1 MNIVDKRRIRENS
14 EEIIAT
20 EPNLKPTYVQELEE
34 RTRRAEATLRQRVA
48 DLEEETQRSRD
59 RIQAG
64 LEQRFERKE
73 LDLLVEVLSLLDD
86 VDRAAALS
94 CNVPA
99 VTEGLS
105 LLTARVEHFLKAHG
119 CTKFVPENQPFDP
132 ETMEAVA
139 AVDGQAGLVASVFKP
154 GYLKKGSLIRPAQV
168 AVGRTT
174 A

>member
-1 MNIVDKRRIRENS
+1 MNIVDKRRIREDS

-34 RTRRAEATLRQRVA
+34 RTRRAEAALRQRVA
-48 DLEEETQRSRD
+48 DLEAETQRARE

-64 LEQRFERKE
+64 IEQRYERKE
-73 LDLLVEVLSLLDD
+73 RDLLVEVLGLLDD

-94 CNVPA
+94 CDVPA
-99 VTEGLS
+99 VAEGLS
-105 LLTARVEHFLKAHG
+105 LLTARVEQFLKAHG

-139 AVDGQAGLVASVFKP
+139 AVEGQAGLVVSVFKP
-154 GYLKKGSLIRPAQV
+154 GYFMKDTLIRPAQV
-168 AVGRTT
+168 TVGRTGS
-174 A
+174 